1 MDQSDAKDLAEANRM
16 LNQTLSHVDATSI
29 ANHALYNGIVLWVL
43 VAAII
48 GAFIYFR
55 YKASIERMRLLQ
67 SLVEKGLPIP
77 PELVAG
83 SGKKPNPVARGMVLI
98 SVGLATSLFFWAMTS
113 GYFGEKEPD
122 TWLAFLG
129 VFPLFIGIAHLAFG
143 FYQGR
148 HG

>member
-1 MDQSDAKDLAEANRM
+1 
-16 LNQTLSHVDATSI
+16 VDATSI
-29 ANHALYNGIVLWVL
+29 ANHALDNTIALWIL
-43 VAAII
+43 VAAVI

-55 YKASIERMRLLQ
+55 YKASIERTRLIQ
-67 SLVEKGLPIP
+67 TLVEKGLPIP
-77 PELVAG
+77 PELLAG
-83 SGKKPNPVARGMVLI
+83 STKKANPIARGMVLI

-143 FYQGR
+143 LYQRR